1 MAKMIVAL
9 EGMTYNEARE
19 SGKLSTLAKACEK
32 NMIWGVQISD
42 MLYSA
47 EAAKIIS
54 SLKDE
59 FKLGI
64 MVDVKL
70 HDIPSHMEI
79 SIGKLVGAGANIV
92 TIHCSSNYRPK
103 NTGLLKYIAGVMALT
118 SFTDLEIKWIYD
130 KSHDEIIR
138 AFSDIALMNNYE
150 YILGSVKDM
159 NLITENP
166 LKKICSG
173 IRPAWYR
180 ERHDQVRV
188 ASVREAM
195 QTEPEFI
202 VVGRPIT
209 TADNMMAAIERL
221 AGEIQ

>member
-1 MAKMIVAL
+1 MTRMIVAL
-9 EGMTYNEARE
+9 EGMTFNEARE
-19 SGKLSTLAKACEK
+19 SGKLTTLANACAK
-32 NMIWGVQISD
+32 GMIWGVQISD
-42 MLYSA
+42 MLYSG
-47 EAAKIIS
+47 EVSKIIS

-64 MVDVKL
+64 MTDVKL
-70 HDIPSHMEI
+70 HDIPSHMENTI
-79 SIGKLVGAGANIV
+79 NKLVGAGSNIV
-92 TIHCSSNYRPK
+92 TVHCSSNFRPK
-103 NTGLLKYIAGVMALT
+103 KTDLLKYIAGVMALT

-130 KSHDEIIR
+130 KPHDEIIR
-138 AFSDIALMNNYE
+138 AFSDIALMNSYE
-150 YILGSVKDM
+150 YIVGSVKDI

-166 LKKICSG
+166 LKKICTG

-221 AGEIQ
+221 AAEIQ